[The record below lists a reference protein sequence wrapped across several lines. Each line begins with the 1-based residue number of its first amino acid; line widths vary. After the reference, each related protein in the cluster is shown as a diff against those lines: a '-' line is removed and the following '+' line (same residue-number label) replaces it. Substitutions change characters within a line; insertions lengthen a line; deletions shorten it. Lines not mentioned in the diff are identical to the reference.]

1 MFIDACALVAV
12 LADEPESE
20 RVSAAIMSAKKR
32 FTSPLAILETALAL
46 SRPDKFDLAIGQV
59 EPLIMEFL
67 DARAI
72 EIRDLPPQD
81 APQRCLFTRPIP
93 IEKAVTVLI
102 SQTAF
107 ITRAQNTIVSR
118 SWRRT
123 MNLAKPTSKPSR
135 RARLR

>member
-72 EIRDLPPQD
+72 EIRDLSP
-81 APQRCLFTRPIP
+81 A
-93 IEKAVTVLI
+93 
-102 SQTAF
+102 
-107 ITRAQNTIVSR
+107 
-118 SWRRT
+118 RRT
-123 MNLAKPTSKPSR
+123 TALSLHAANTYRKGRHGLNLADCIHYACAKYYRVPILATDDEFSETDLETVP
-135 RARLR
+135 